1 MKRRDLMTLVA
12 GAAAWPMLA
21 RGQDR
26 RRAPRIG
33 VPRIGVP
40 RIGVPRIGV
49 LWHAGDIEGGTPSFG
64 SLLGGFEALGYTR
77 GKIGLIHRF
86 PDEKPEQFQKMAAG
100 LVALS
105 PDVLVGGGG
114 RAALPL
120 RDLRQHENRKD
131 ARAHHTADPARAG
144 RRRHRV
150 KP

>member
-1 MKRRDLMTLVA
+1 
-12 GAAAWPMLA
+12 
-21 RGQDR
+21 
-26 RRAPRIG
+26 
-33 VPRIGVP
+33 VP

-49 LWHAGDIEGGTPSFG
+49 LWHAGDIEGGTPFFG
-64 SLLGGFEALGYTR
+64 SLLEGFEALGYTR

-105 PDVLVGGGG
+105 PDVLVGGG